1 MIRFVGW
8 IGLLGVVVVVLAGL
22 PAPGQTTREGESD
35 QPLVGTND
43 TAHARSISEGSS
55 GGDNGRSGNGAGA
68 DVNNDVDHADSAGA
82 GDGVAM
88 TLVSKLIQG
97 GWTVAVQLVVSVVGL
112 ASAIER
118 LINLRRS
125 RIVPRGL
132 YEQVDALWSQGRM
145 DQIKQ
150 LCQRRS
156 STLGRMILAVV
167 EHQKSSLADVS
178 MVAGDLGARELK
190 LHLQKAYPIAV
201 VATIEPLLGLFGTV
215 WGMILA
221 FDKVAIIGSMGNA
234 SALSSEIAIALVTTA
249 VGLAIAIPMLALH
262 HYFKSRTNIFG
273 IMLEEQVSAL
283 IARHLLP
290 VS

>member
-1 MIRFVGW
+1 
-8 IGLLGVVVVVLAGL
+8 
-22 PAPGQTTREGESD
+22 
-35 QPLVGTND
+35 
-43 TAHARSISEGSS
+43 
-55 GGDNGRSGNGAGA
+55 
-68 DVNNDVDHADSAGA
+68 
-82 GDGVAM
+82 
-88 TLVSKLIQG
+88 
-97 GWTVAVQLVVSVVGL
+97 
-112 ASAIER
+112 
-118 LINLRRS
+118 
-125 RIVPRGL
+125 
-132 YEQVDALWSQGRM
+132 M

-273 IMLEEQVSAL
+273 ITLEEQVSAL